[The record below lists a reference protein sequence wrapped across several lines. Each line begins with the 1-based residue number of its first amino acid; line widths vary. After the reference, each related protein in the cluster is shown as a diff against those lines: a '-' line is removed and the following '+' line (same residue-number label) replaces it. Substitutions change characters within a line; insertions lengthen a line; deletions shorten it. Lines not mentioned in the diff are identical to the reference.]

1 MLKYMVIPSPLDI
14 TVSQLILKMKS
25 QHTFPLS
32 LIYRDIQSLKILFTF
47 TFPQFN
53 FFFLLCGSVVKQSL
67 LTTQKD
73 GQEECLGNVQLE
85 PY

>member
-32 LIYRDIQSLKILFTF
+32 LIYRDIQSLKIMFA
-47 TFPQFN
+47 FPQFN

-73 GQEECLGNVQLE
+73 GQEECPGNVQLE